1 METVKERIVGGTRTL
16 LEQGEKPTVAQIAQ
30 AAGISRASFYRTFA
44 SREALLQVL
53 EVAPEPGA
61 RERILDAALAMVGAN
76 GLAALSMDELAD
88 RAVVSRATLYR
99 LFPGKSALFTALV
112 YAYSPL
118 EPVVGVLTSMR
129 DRPPAEVM
137 PEVARTVHRTVFG
150 GDLDRT
156 GLLRTLLFEV
166 SGLAPDT
173 EEAARGVITR
183 VVGAMVLYIT
193 AQMSEGRLRT
203 IHPLLALQSFVGPIF
218 FHLMTRLPAER
229 VLGLD
234 IDGEQAVTELA
245 EIWLR
250 AMRP

>member
-99 LFPGKSALFTALV
+99 LFP
-112 YAYSPL
+112 
-118 EPVVGVLTSMR
+118 
-129 DRPPAEVM
+129 
-137 PEVARTVHRTVFG
+137 
-150 GDLDRT
+150 
-156 GLLRTLLFEV
+156 
-166 SGLAPDT
+166 
-173 EEAARGVITR
+173 
-183 VVGAMVLYIT
+183 
-193 AQMSEGRLRT
+193 
-203 IHPLLALQSFVGPIF
+203 
-218 FHLMTRLPAER
+218 
-229 VLGLD
+229 
-234 IDGEQAVTELA
+234 
-245 EIWLR
+245 
-250 AMRP
+250 